1 VNFDTP
7 SFPVYNQRADLELS
21 TKGSAYD
28 VVNVTFIYSSRW
40 INSGWLTPLDDYIK
54 QPEPHGCRLGHQ
66 RLPARRARARDRPRR
81 QAVRHPMDSRGAA
94 HRLVALRPGAG
105 AGLQFP
111 DTTDDLVKVLRA
123 VNKKERV
130 AGFVAD
136 NHYGWT
142 FVPYLHAF
150 GGDVFRK
157 APDDL
162 FPTLDTPE
170 AIAAGEYY
178 ANLLRE
184 FGPDGAV
191 TYQPDQVTQA
201 LKLGRVNFTDAGPAA
216 PGAARRSGHQQDHQD
231 REVRPGPKGPAGPLP
246 RHRRARPR
254 HPAGSKNKEAAWAFI
269 QWALAKQTTRKAVQA
284 GYGSPA
290 RRSDIDSAEFRSKQ
304 VINGNDLAKLSLES
318 IELAAK
324 TGHMK
329 YRTVSVYPQVDQQL
343 NKAIE
348 LIATGQLSAK
358 QAFQQAQARRSPS
371 SSAPASTCGPCT
383 VLIAAGSWQ
392 ASAAAPSCSACAF
405 AGRAAGHHAGAGG
418 GAAGGQPHAA
428 EPHRPGGHLPLRRPA
443 GELPAPAAG
452 PALPRLDQRAAQAV
466 GGRASRCS
474 WRWAWAWRCC

>member
-1 VNFDTP
+1 MTHPSHPDPERRRLLQAAAAVGAGALLPGLAAAQGGAKKFAGVTLNVSTFSAAYPKLLQQWLPEFEAATGAKVNFDAP

-40 INSGWLTPLDDYIK
+40 INSGWLTPLDDFIRN
-54 QPEPHGCRLGHQ
+54 PNLTPADWDINDF
-66 RLPARRARARDRPRR
+66 LPGARAPETGRDGKLYGVPWT
-81 QAVRHPMDSRGAA
+81 AEALLTASSRFD
-94 HRLVALRPGAG
+94 LVEK
-105 AGLQFP
+105 AGLAFP

-178 ANLLRE
+178 ANLLKE
-184 FGPDGAV
+184 FGPDGAI

-201 LKLGRVNFTDAGPAA
+201 LKLGRVNFTDAGQLHLAQLGDAA
-216 PGAARRSGHQQDHQD
+216 TSKTIKTVKFGL
-231 REVRPGPKGPAGPLP
+231 VPKGPAGRFPGTAVHGLGI
-246 RHRRARPR
+246 
-254 HPAGSKNKEAAWAFI
+254 PAGSKNKEAAWAFI
-269 QWALAKQTTRKAVQA
+269 QWALSKQTTGRAVAA

-290 RRSDIDSAEFRSKQ
+290 RRSDIDSAVFREKQ
-304 VINGNDLAKLSLES
+304 VINGSDLAKLSLES
-318 IELAAK
+318 IELAAR

-348 LIATGQLSAK
+348 LIASGQLSAK
-358 QAFQQAQARRSPS
+358 QAFQQAQAN
-371 SSAPASTCGPCT
+371 T
-383 VLIAAGSWQ
+383 IAELK
-392 ASAAAPSCSACAF
+392 
-405 AGRAAGHHAGAGG
+405 RAGAK
-418 GAAGGQPHAA
+418 
-428 EPHRPGGHLPLRRPA
+428 L
-443 GELPAPAAG
+443 
-452 PALPRLDQRAAQAV
+452 
-466 GGRASRCS
+466 
-474 WRWAWAWRCC
+474 

>member
-1 VNFDTP
+1 MTQRRQFLAASAAAGASTLLPSLATAQGGAKKFAGVTLNVSTFSAAYPKFLQQALPEFEALTGAKVNFDTP
-7 SFPVYNQRADLELS
+7 SFPVYNQRVDLELS

-40 INSGWLTPLDDYIK
+40 INSGWLTPLDDFIRN
-54 QPEPHGCRLGHQ
+54 PALTAADWDVNDF
-66 RLPARRARARDRPRR
+66 LPGARAPETGRDGKLYGIPWTAEALITASSRFDLV
-81 QAVRHPMDSRGAA
+81 QA
-94 HRLVALRPGAG
+94 

-123 VNKKERV
+123 VNKKEKV

-191 TYQPDQVTQA
+191 TYTPDQTIPA
-201 LKLGRVNFTDAGPAA
+201 LKLGRVNFTDQGQLYLAQLGDPATSKTIKTVKFGLV
-216 PGAARRSGHQQDHQD
+216 PR
-231 REVRPGPKGPAGPLP
+231 GPAGRFPGTAVHGLGIP
-246 RHRRARPR
+246 TA
-254 HPAGSKNKEAAWAFI
+254 SKNKEAAWAFI

-290 RRSDIDSAEFRSKQ
+290 RRSDIDSKEFRGKQ
-304 VINGNDLAKLSLES
+304 VINGNDLAKLSLDS

-348 LIATGQLSAK
+348 LIATKQLSAK
-358 QAFQQAQARRSPS
+358 QAFQNAQA
-371 SSAPASTCGPCT
+371 AS
-383 VLIAAGSWQ
+383 IAELKRAGVN
-392 ASAAAPSCSACAF
+392 
-405 AGRAAGHHAGAGG
+405 
-418 GAAGGQPHAA
+418 
-428 EPHRPGGHLPLRRPA
+428 L
-443 GELPAPAAG
+443 
-452 PALPRLDQRAAQAV
+452 
-466 GGRASRCS
+466 
-474 WRWAWAWRCC
+474 

>member
-1 VNFDTP
+1 MTKEFPTFDRQRRSLLQAGAALGASTLLPGLAHAQAAAKKYAGVTLNVSTFSAAYPKLLQQWLPEFEALTGAKVNFDAP

-28 VVNVTFIYSSRW
+28 VVNVTYIYTSRW
-40 INSGWLTPLDDYIK
+40 INSGWLTPLDDYIRN
-54 QPEPHGCRLGHQ
+54 PNLTAADWDLNDF
-66 RLPARRARARDRPRR
+66 LPGARAPETGRDGKLYGIPWT
-81 QAVRHPMDSRGAA
+81 AEVLLSASSRFD
-94 HRLVALRPGAG
+94 LVQK
-105 AGLQFP
+105 AGLAFP

-130 AGFVAD
+130 AGFVSD

-170 AIAAGEYY
+170 VIAAGEYY

-184 FGPDGAV
+184 FGPDGAI

-201 LKLGRVNFTDAGPAA
+201 LKSGRTNFADAGQLYLAQL
-216 PGAARRSGHQQDHQD
+216 GDRSTTKTIDTVKFG
-231 REVRPGPKGPAGPLP
+231 PLPKGPAGRFPGTAVHALGI
-246 RHRRARPR
+246 
-254 HPAGSKNKEAAWAFI
+254 PAGSKNKEAAWAFI
-269 QWALAKQTTRKAVQA
+269 QWALGKETTRRAVAA

-290 RRSDIDSAEFRSKQ
+290 RRSDIDSAEFRQKQ

-318 IELAAK
+318 IEMAAK

-348 LIATGQLSAK
+348 LIASGQLSAK
-358 QAFQQAQARRSPS
+358 QAFQQAQANSISELKR
-371 SSAPASTCGPCT
+371 
-383 VLIAAGSWQ
+383 
-392 ASAAAPSCSACAF
+392 
-405 AGRAAGHHAGAGG
+405 AGAK
-418 GAAGGQPHAA
+418 
-428 EPHRPGGHLPLRRPA
+428 L
-443 GELPAPAAG
+443 
-452 PALPRLDQRAAQAV
+452 
-466 GGRASRCS
+466 
-474 WRWAWAWRCC
+474 